1 MTDVVLTKTVTGFLG
16 SLMTLWNGN
25 RLKAADDRRQ
35 LRRASADELWPALDR
50 LQASVQRSNQDSNP
64 VAVAASIE
72 QFYAAWTYTQRACP
86 PQWRHMKRSV
96 RDSVGEALGGVVLV
110 DFHTICEHTPVSYD
124 RLWTQY
130 AAEYLDML
138 RDRVSLWRGHYEE
151 RKAGKI
157 EVPTYTEWLRTTQ
170 RWPIIDGD
178 T

>member
-1 MTDVVLTKTVTGFLG
+1 MTDLVLTKTLTGFFG

-35 LRRASADELWPALDR
+35 LRRASAGELWPALDR

-64 VAVAASIE
+64 VALAASIE
-72 QFYAAWTYTQRACP
+72 RFYAAWTYAQRACP
-86 PQWRHMKRSV
+86 PQWSHINRSV

-110 DFHTICEHTPVSYD
+110 DYHTICEHTPVTYD

-138 RDRVSLWRGHYEE
+138 RDRVSLWRGHYKE

-157 EVPTYTEWLRTTQ
+157 EVPTYTEWLRTTR